1 MARSSVWSGWINLA
15 GLLIVVVGVVNGL
28 QGLIAI
34 IRGSYFGLSPN
45 QIIVFDVKTWGWIT
59 LIWGIVLVVAGVALL
74 AGAAWARSLG
84 IVLGCLNFVVQL
96 AFLGSSQYT
105 LSTLAALGLTV
116 VVLYALIVR
125 WDDRPMPPSGG
136 QR

>member
-1 MARSSVWSGWINLA
+1 VVKGSVWSGWINFA
-15 GLLIVVVGVVNGL
+15 GLLMVVVGGINGL

-34 IRGSYFGLSPN
+34 IRGSYFLLSPN

-59 LIWGIVLVVAGVALL
+59 LIWGIVLVFTGFALL
-74 AGAAWARSLG
+74 AGAGWARSLG

-96 AFLGSSQYT
+96 AFLGSRQYT

-116 VVLYALIVR
+116 VVLYALIVG
-125 WDDRPMPPSGG
+125 WGDR
-136 QR
+136 RV